1 MIVTDLEDTISDLY
15 VADSPDGKAMGAIV
29 GEVFQIS
36 QRKDAS
42 EIEDSVRTVQT
53 KTKSINDTL
62 WCLRHKYE
70 VDNRN
75 QQLKTN
81 PNPQQLLDKY
91 QGECN
96 KGRTVKG
103 DVAHIIKRLQKYV
116 EAFAKEDSPF
126 RHQAL
131 LTAPMLIELSLI
143 APFLNR

>member
-1 MIVTDLEDTISDLY
+1 
-15 VADSPDGKAMGAIV
+15 MGAIV
-29 GEVFQIS
+29 GEVFKIS

-62 WCLRHKYE
+62 WCLKHKYE

-96 KGRTVKG
+96 KGRTV
-103 DVAHIIKRLQKYV
+103 
-116 EAFAKEDSPF
+116 
-126 RHQAL
+126 
-131 LTAPMLIELSLI
+131 T
-143 APFLNR
+143 